1 MLFAAPLGKE
11 TVTPGGWNLMEI
23 SLDKKLRHRIGEL
36 LRSDIHAKL
45 QKRLFCLLWLD
56 EGMSIDDVAALLHIT
71 SRCIRDWLRI
81 FRNEGF
87 DALLVLHY
95 KGDSGNLTPSQV
107 EQLKAEIQTGRFH
120 CARQIQDYLQK
131 TFQIKYSLSGT
142 KRLLQRIDCSYHQI
156 TGYLFKANRDKQE
169 EFVKNYEANRANP
182 GEKKRESIL
191 STPAIPSGAW
201 KPSSAAGSCVDNASR
216 SA

>member
-1 MLFAAPLGKE
+1 
-11 TVTPGGWNLMEI
+11 MEI
-23 SLDKKLRHRIGEL
+23 SLDKKLGRKIGEL
-36 LRSDIHAKL
+36 LRSDIHAKV
-45 QKRLFCLLWLD
+45 QKRLFSLLWID
-56 EGMSIDDVAALLHIT
+56 EGKSIDDVAALLRVT

-87 DALLVLHY
+87 DALLILHY
-95 KGDSGNLTPSQV
+95 KGDSGNLTAAQV

-156 TGYLFKANRDKQE
+156 TGYLFKADRDKQE
-169 EFVKNYEANRANP
+169 EFVKNYEANRPNP
-182 GEKKRESIL
+182 DEKKRSGSIL

-201 KPSSAAGSCVDNASR
+201 KPSSAAGSCVGNASR
-216 SA
+216 SV